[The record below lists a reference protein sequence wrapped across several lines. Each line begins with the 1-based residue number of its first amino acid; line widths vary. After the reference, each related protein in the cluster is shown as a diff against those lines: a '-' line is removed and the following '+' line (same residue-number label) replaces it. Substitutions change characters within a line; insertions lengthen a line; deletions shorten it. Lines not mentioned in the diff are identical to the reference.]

1 MATVQRWG
9 RKEAIIPASA
19 GAGLQT
25 GNVHL
30 CVHCERNIH
39 LYSPS
44 YGLSPVLPPYRTI
57 CGPGPRGGSTSS
69 ASPVDRADEEER
81 EMSTT
86 DVLQDE
92 LASGRRFARCRLKMR
107 ARGSCRR
114 SKLTQALRV
123 VRVLDRLGRRGTGAE
138 LS

>member
-25 GNVHL
+25 GSVHL

-44 YGLSPVLPPYRTI
+44 YGLSPVLPPYPYYLRT
-57 CGPGPRGGSTSS
+57 GTSRRIY
-69 ASPVDRADEEER
+69 VKR
-81 EMSTT
+81 EP
-86 DVLQDE
+86 
-92 LASGRRFARCRLKMR
+92 C
-107 ARGSCRR
+107 
-114 SKLTQALRV
+114 
-123 VRVLDRLGRRGTGAE
+123 
-138 LS
+138 